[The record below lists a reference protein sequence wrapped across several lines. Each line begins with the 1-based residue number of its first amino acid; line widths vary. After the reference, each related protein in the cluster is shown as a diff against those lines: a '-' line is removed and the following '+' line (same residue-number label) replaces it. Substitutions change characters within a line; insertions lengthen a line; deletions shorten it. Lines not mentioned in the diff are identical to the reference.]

1 MLNYAK
7 GFGLGLLVGY
17 SVLTT
22 VALVSVI
29 YVVNDTNKQLRQPNR
44 YGVSYKD
51 VKRYY
56 K

>member
-1 MLNYAK
+1 MYNYAK

-22 VALVSVI
+22 VALAGVI
-29 YVVNDTNKQLRQPNR
+29 YIAHETNKQLRQGNR
-44 YGVSYKD
+44 HSVSYSD